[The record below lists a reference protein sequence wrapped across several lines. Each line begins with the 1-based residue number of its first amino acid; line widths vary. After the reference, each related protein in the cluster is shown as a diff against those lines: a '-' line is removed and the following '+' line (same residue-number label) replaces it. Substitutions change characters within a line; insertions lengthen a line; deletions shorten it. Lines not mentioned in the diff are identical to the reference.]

1 MSDLLDDVVAAAGL
15 TVFGAAPAAGPVG
28 AGPPLTGRLPDAAL
42 AARIDALRAELRA
55 QGLDTVVLCATGAAA
70 AAAAAIAR
78 TLGLRLTVLDAA
90 DPHRAR
96 SALADRL
103 DRTVVVLAAASGPA
117 VETDAYR
124 RAYLQAFEDAGLHD
138 VGRRFVVVTAPGS
151 PLETLARETGAELF
165 RTGDAP
171 ESALSAYALVAAGLA
186 GADTATLLAEA
197 AALLTPPPAVHAA
210 AGFAMAPPA
219 RQAEQGATARPE
231 PHPEDGARAP
241 GIALGDAIAAAA
253 HEGRDKLAVAPDGTG
268 IDGLGEWI
276 ERLFAVLAPRVVPVP
291 LENPSSWGH
300 EGPDVLSVT
309 VGGALGMG
317 LMPGGGIAPDL
328 SVNGPLGAQL
338 LAWEQAARVS
348 GARPQTGAETGR
360 VPGPG
365 HDDER
370 TLGILEAGPPA
381 ETPALVEGAVEVYG
395 ETSAT
400 TLIGAID
407 ALVHG
412 VPAGGHVAVAAY
424 LDRDGDAAAAGVRD
438 ALAGRV
444 ARAVTFGWGSLAPR
458 PGLGAIL
465 QITGAVTADVR
476 VPGRP
481 YTFGELQAAR
491 AAGGRGAVPLLRL
504 HLTDRATG
512 IEQLLAALGG

>member
-28 AGPPLTGRLPDAAL
+28 ARTPLAGPLPDAAL
-42 AARIDALRAELRA
+42 AARIDALRAKSRA
-55 QGLDTVVLCATGAAA
+55 QGLDTVVLCATGAPA

-78 TLGLRLTVLDAA
+78 TLGLRLTVLGAA

-103 DRTVVVLAAASGPA
+103 ERTVVVLAAASGPP
-117 VETDAYR
+117 VDTDAYR
-124 RAYLQAFEDAGLHD
+124 RAYLRAFEDAGLHD

-151 PLETLARETGAELF
+151 PLEVFARETGAEIF
-165 RTGDAP
+165 RTGAAP
-171 ESALSAYALVAAGLA
+171 ESALSEYALVAAGLA

-197 AALLTPPPAVHAA
+197 AALLAPPPPAVHAT

-219 RQAEQGATARPE
+219 RQAVTAPGARPT
-231 PHPEDGARAP
+231 PRLEDVTRAP
-241 GIALGDAIAAAA
+241 GVALGDAIAAAA
-253 HEGRDKLAVAPDGTG
+253 REGRDKLAVAPDGTG

-276 ERLFAVLAPRVVPVP
+276 ERLFAALAPGVVPVT

-338 LAWEQAARVS
+338 LAWEQAARVAGAGS
-348 GARPQTGAETGR
+348 GTGPQTGPE
-360 VPGPG
+360 
-365 HDDER
+365 HDDAR
-370 TLGILEAGPPA
+370 TLDALESGPPA
-381 ETPALVEGAVEVYG
+381 QAPALVEGAVEVYG

-400 TLIGAID
+400 TLIDAID
-407 ALVHG
+407 ALVRG
-412 VPAGGHVAVAAY
+412 VPAGGHVTVAAY
-424 LDRDGDAAAAGVRD
+424 LDRAGDAAAAGVRD

-444 ARAVTFGWGSLAPR
+444 ARAVTFGWGSPAPR
-458 PGLGAIL
+458 PGLGATL
-465 QITGAVTADVR
+465 QITGAVTGDVR

-481 YTFGELQAAR
+481 YTFAELQAAR
-491 AAGGRGAVPLLRL
+491 AAGGREASPLLRL